1 MHISR
6 VSRYLMAEVGLSW
19 LAVTVVLLVVLL
31 TNRLIHFLADAAS
44 GDIPAN
50 LLFVLLGLKAL
61 ANLGTVL
68 PASFFLA
75 IVLALG
81 RLYRDSEMA
90 ALAACGVGPREL
102 FRALLLLAVPLA
114 LLVGYLSLVFGPWA
128 EQTAQRVLAQ
138 ALQSDRLQGVR
149 PGRFLNLGGGQAVA
163 YVASVDAEG
172 IMHGIFARTEQGGEP
187 VLIMAERA
195 RREVDPD
202 TGDRFLVLLDGWRY
216 QGVPGQSEWRVIRF
230 RQHGLS
236 LGESGPVHFT
246 AARDALTSWQLWHS
260 EDRAA
265 RAQLQWRLSMPLV
278 TLVLTLLAL
287 PLSKSAPR
295 EGRYAKLLLAVLAYV
310 LYFNLLKIAQGLLSQ
325 GRYSESLGLWWVH
338 VLMLGIALAAL
349 QLRFQVLRRVP
360 PRGGRRA

>member
-1 MHISR
+1 
-6 VSRYLMAEVGLSW
+6 MAEVGLSW

-75 IVLALG
+75 IVMALG

-128 EQTAQRVLAQ
+128 EHTAQQVLAQ
-138 ALQSDRLQGVR
+138 AQQSNRLQGVR
-149 PGRFLNLGGGQAVA
+149 PGRFLDLGSGQAVA
-163 YVASVDAEG
+163 FVTSVDAQG
-172 IMHGIFARTEQGGEP
+172 IMHGIFARAEQGGQP
-187 VLIMAERA
+187 VLIAAERA
-195 RREVDPD
+195 QREVDPA
-202 TGDRFLVLLDGWRY
+202 TGDQFLVLLDGWRY
-216 QGVPGQSEWRVIRF
+216 QGVPGQREWRVIRF

-236 LGESGPVHFT
+236 LGGSGPVHFT
-246 AARDALTSWQLWHS
+246 VARDALTSWQLWHT

-295 EGRYAKLLLAVLAYV
+295 EGRYGKLVAAVLAYV
-310 LYFNLLKIAQGLLSQ
+310 LYFNLLKVAQDLLSH
-325 GRYSESLGLWWVH
+325 GAYPEGVGLWWVH
-338 VLMLGIALAAL
+338 VLMLGLALAAL
-349 QLRFQVLRRVP
+349 QLRFRILHRRP
-360 PRGGRRA
+360 PGGGRGA